1 MMCLYLKFAV
11 TYCTSIYIAVNLEFV
26 GLMFIYSVLLL
37 FFFFV
42 RQMRTLSCVGLL
54 MTPGLTGKPG
64 CLWLVDAT
72 GIYPV
77 RAHCI
82 GGGLSL
88 LGKAPELVSNQV
100 NTQLGQTDFST
111 LDVKEGAKRLV
122 GLLSGEVLDG
132 EQEQGEKQKRESL
145 LKAGTRLEVA
155 IAESGKRRMKRL
167 QLLTLLDKSQ

>member
-1 MMCLYLKFAV
+1 
-11 TYCTSIYIAVNLEFV
+11 
-26 GLMFIYSVLLL
+26 
-37 FFFFV
+37 
-42 RQMRTLSCVGLL
+42 
-54 MTPGLTGKPG
+54 MTPGVTGKSG

-88 LGKAPELVSNQV
+88 LGKTPELVSRRV

-122 GLLSGEVLDG
+122 GLLVGEAAIDG
-132 EQEQGEKQKRESL
+132 DEGQGEKQKRESL
-145 LKAGTRLEVA
+145 LISGTRLEVA

>member
-1 MMCLYLKFAV
+1 
-11 TYCTSIYIAVNLEFV
+11 
-26 GLMFIYSVLLL
+26 
-37 FFFFV
+37 
-42 RQMRTLSCVGLL
+42 
-54 MTPGLTGKPG
+54 MTPSVTGNPG

-88 LGKAPELVSNQV
+88 LASTSKEKTVPELVSNRV
-100 NTQLGQTDFST
+100 NAQLGQTDFST
-111 LDVKEGAKRLV
+111 LYVKEGARRLV
-122 GLLSGEVLDG
+122 GLLV
-132 EQEQGEKQKRESL
+132 GEKVVDEDEKQEEKENKESL

-167 QLLTLLDKSQ
+167 RLLTLLDESR

>member
-1 MMCLYLKFAV
+1 
-11 TYCTSIYIAVNLEFV
+11 
-26 GLMFIYSVLLL
+26 
-37 FFFFV
+37 
-42 RQMRTLSCVGLL
+42 

-88 LGKAPELVSNQV
+88 LRKTPELVSNRV
-100 NTQLGQTDFST
+100 NTQLGQTDYST
-111 LDVKEGAKRLV
+111 LDVQEGARRLV
-122 GLLSGEVLDG
+122 GILIGEAAVDG
-132 EQEQGEKQKRESL
+132 DEGQGEKQESL

-167 QLLTLLDKSQ
+167 QLLTLLDKNQ

>member
-1 MMCLYLKFAV
+1 
-11 TYCTSIYIAVNLEFV
+11 
-26 GLMFIYSVLLL
+26 
-37 FFFFV
+37 
-42 RQMRTLSCVGLL
+42 
-54 MTPGLTGKPG
+54 MTPGATGKTG

-88 LGKAPELVSNQV
+88 STGNSKDKTAPELVSQRV
-100 NTQLGQTDFST
+100 NKQLGQTDFST
-111 LDVKEGAKRLV
+111 LDVKEGARRLV
-122 GLLSGEVLDG
+122 GLLVGEAAVDG
-132 EQEQGEKQKRESL
+132 VQEQGEKQNKESL

-167 QLLTLLDKSQ
+167 QLLTLLAESV

>member
-1 MMCLYLKFAV
+1 
-11 TYCTSIYIAVNLEFV
+11 
-26 GLMFIYSVLLL
+26 
-37 FFFFV
+37 
-42 RQMRTLSCVGLL
+42 
-54 MTPGLTGKPG
+54 MTPGVTGKSG

-88 LGKAPELVSNQV
+88 LGKTPELVSRRV

-122 GLLSGEVLDG
+122 GLLVGEAAIDG
-132 EQEQGEKQKRESL
+132 DEQKRESL
-145 LKAGTRLEVA
+145 LISGTRLEVA

>member
-1 MMCLYLKFAV
+1 
-11 TYCTSIYIAVNLEFV
+11 
-26 GLMFIYSVLLL
+26 
-37 FFFFV
+37 
-42 RQMRTLSCVGLL
+42 
-54 MTPGLTGKPG
+54 MTPSVTGNPG

-88 LGKAPELVSNQV
+88 LASTSKEKTVPELVSNRV
-100 NTQLGQTDFST
+100 NAQLGQTDFST
-111 LDVKEGAKRLV
+111 LNVKEGARRLV
-122 GLLSGEVLDG
+122 GLLV
-132 EQEQGEKQKRESL
+132 GEKVVDGDEKQEEKENKESL

-167 QLLTLLDKSQ
+167 RLLTLLDESR